1 MAAAKRVLFVCYGGG
16 HVAMVLP
23 VAQAMREAGAE
34 VLVMALT
41 TAYARAQAAGLP
53 VIGFRD
59 LVDPVADAEALAWGR
74 ELAGQM
80 AASDVVA
87 PEETIAYLGLSF
99 ADLAERCGGE
109 AAARAEY
116 GRQGRH
122 AFLPR
127 GPMRRLMDRWRPDVV
142 VATNSPRAER
152 AAIEVA
158 GERGIPS
165 VCMVDLFATQESAWI
180 GRPGYASRV
189 CVLSPF
195 VRERLVACGRAGD
208 EIVVTGNPAFDR
220 LAAPE
225 LALRAMAWRQDKG
238 LPDDAKVILWAS
250 QDEPAVHPF
259 SGKQGDPSLPRQIDR
274 VLLDALQRHE
284 NWFLVIRHHPS
295 EQVEKQP
302 LPSRAAYSPRE
313 EDLAVV
319 LNAAD
324 VVVIMSSTVGLEAAL
339 VGRPVLAVEM
349 SVASQDVP
357 FVDMGIALGVNS
369 LESIESGVAGL
380 VMTGSVGDR
389 GDNGIPRVGTATRN
403 VVRVI
408 EEASGLNRK
417 PSISVSEGGE

>member
-23 VAQAMREAGAE
+23 VAQAMCEAGAE
-34 VLVMALT
+34 VLVLALT

-116 GRQGRH
+116 ARQGRH

-158 GERGIPS
+158 GECGIPS

-195 VRERLVACGRAGD
+195 VRERLVACGRVGG

-220 LAAPE
+220 LGDASLTERAA
-225 LALRAMAWRQDKG
+225 AWRAEKG
-238 LPDDAKVILWAS
+238 LAGRKLVVWAS
-250 QDEPAVHPF
+250 QDEPAIHPF
-259 SGKQGDPSLPRQIDR
+259 SGRQGYPEVPRQIDR
-274 VLLDALQRHE
+274 ALLDALGRHPD
-284 NWFLVIRHHPS
+284 WFVVIRHHPS
-295 EQVEKQP
+295 EQVALTP
-302 LPSRAAYSPRE
+302 LPERAAYSSRQD
-313 EDLAVV
+313 DLAV
-319 LNAAD
+319 LLKAAD
-324 VVVIMSSTVGLEAAL
+324 VVVVMSSTVGLEAAL
-339 VGRPVLAVEM
+339 LAKPVIAVEL
-349 SVASQDVP
+349 SASTPDVP
-357 FVDMGIALGVNS
+357 YVPMGIARGIGRVED
-369 LESIESGVAGL
+369 LEAAVMAALSVPSAAAPGGGLPAPGHATPNVAAVIESL
-380 VMTGSVGDR
+380 FNECR
-389 GDNGIPRVGTATRN
+389 G
-403 VVRVI
+403 
-408 EEASGLNRK
+408 
-417 PSISVSEGGE
+417 